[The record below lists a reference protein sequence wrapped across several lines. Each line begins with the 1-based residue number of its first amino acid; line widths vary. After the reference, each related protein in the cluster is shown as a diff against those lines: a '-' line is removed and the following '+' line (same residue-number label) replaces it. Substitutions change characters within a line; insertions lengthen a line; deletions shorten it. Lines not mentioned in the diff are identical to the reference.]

1 MNARPS
7 VSYQDDSLVTKI
19 HWGRVQVS
27 KEDFESPRSK
37 WSHIKVKSNS
47 QTSNRRH
54 SHVQDTMVRFDNWTW
69 LRSVRSCLTTRY
81 RVNVQVTMVISDTH
95 RSTPRQRGQVAPSY
109 QIHIQV
115 PKVKL
120 QSLLLNQS
128 HQGPIQFINFKYKS
142 QRACLMTLVTIKDM
156 YEPQR

>member
-54 SHVQDTMVRFDNWTW
+54 SHVLDTMVCSESARTW
-69 LRSVRSCLTTRY
+69 LKSVRSCLTTRY

-95 RSTPRQRGQVAPSY
+95 RSTPRQRGQVPPSY

-128 HQGPIQFINFKYKS
+128 HQGPIQFINFKCKS
-142 QRACLMTLVTIKDM
+142 QRACLMTLVTIK
-156 YEPQR
+156 EPQR